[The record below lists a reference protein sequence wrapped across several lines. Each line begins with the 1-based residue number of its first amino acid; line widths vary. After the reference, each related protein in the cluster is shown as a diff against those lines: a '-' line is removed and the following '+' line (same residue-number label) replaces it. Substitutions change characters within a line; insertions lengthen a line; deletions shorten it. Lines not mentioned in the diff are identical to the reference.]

1 MNAMSHDSSSAR
13 PPGAVIHFAGC
24 IATLCQGDGP
34 TTVLLLHG
42 IGGGKAAWPAQLDAL
57 AHAGYRAV
65 AWDMPGYG
73 DSALISPY
81 DFDGLAAALAPL
93 IRQERDAGRRVVL
106 VGHSMGGMVAQ
117 QAYAAMPEHIDGL
130 LLSGTSPAFGKPDG
144 DWQRDF
150 VAARTAPLDAGRTM
164 AELATGLVRAMVA
177 PDAPADAVAFAT
189 RVMAAVP
196 PSTYRA
202 ALQALVR
209 FDQRALLPRIAVPVL
224 ALAGEHDGNAAPAV
238 MERMAARIPG
248 AEYRCLP
255 DVGHLA
261 CMERPELFNA
271 AMLDF
276 LRRHFPHA

>member
-13 PPGAVIHFAGC
+13 PPGAVTHIAGG

-73 DSALISPY
+73 DSALIWPY